1 MVLCYTAIENKYIWP
16 QHLLTTVSSAQSIQS
31 PFNISQLSEQ
41 ILQTEST
48 KVQLEAVCQFWKM
61 LLSSALCWRTVTG
74 PQVSLCK
81 AQCINSGDHNSAVVS
96 TETTN
101 GNRVSFAAILFCLYL
116 FVWMTQETERSQ
128 LGGVHKALD
137 LESERHF
144 YILQC

>member
-16 QHLLTTVSSAQSIQS
+16 QHLLTAVSSAQSIQS

-41 ILQTEST
+41 ILHTEST
-48 KVQLEAVCQFWKM
+48 KVQLEVVCQFWKM

-74 PQVSLCK
+74 QQVSSGK
-81 AQCINSGDHNSAVVS
+81 KFINSGDHNSAVVS

>member
-1 MVLCYTAIENKYIWP
+1 MVRCYTAIEIKYIWP
-16 QHLLTTVSSAQSIQS
+16 QHLLTAVSSAQSIQS

-41 ILQTEST
+41 ILHTEST
-48 KVQLEAVCQFWKM
+48 KVQLEVVCQFWKM

-74 PQVSLCK
+74 QQVSSGK
-81 AQCINSGDHNSAVVS
+81 KFINSGDHNSAVVS